1 MPEEARKW
9 TRHGSFYEDPEANP
23 LHTDSG
29 KLEMYSESIANME
42 IDDCPGMPVWLEKD
56 EYLGV
61 AKEGQLHMVSP
72 HPWYRLHSQMGNS
85 ERLRDLYMVQGREP
99 VRINAQ
105 DAADRGIED
114 GDLVELYNE
123 RGTVIAG
130 AVVSDDIM
138 PGVVSIYE
146 GGWPQ
151 LDSKGR
157 DNSGLA
163 NFLTSSRPSSGLA
176 QATTANTALVE
187 MRKCE
192 DPEGP
197 NMAYDKPAIIDDME
211 IAEIDEDKLG
221 LDRLE
226 ALTAALYADMSPGEK
241 MFFERCTVCH
251 APREV
256 THYTQQQW
264 KGIVPSMFE
273 RAGLQ
278 EDERQLVMDYL
289 MANAADAPK

>member
-1 MPEEARKW
+1 MPMW
-9 TRHGSFYEDPEANP
+9 
-23 LHTDSG
+23 
-29 KLEMYSESIANME
+29 ME
-42 IDDCPGMPVWLEKD
+42 KH
-56 EYLGV
+56 EYLGN
-61 AKEGQLHMVSP
+61 AKKGQLHVVSP
-72 HPWYRLHSQMGNS
+72 HPWFRLHSQMANS

-99 VRINAQ
+99 VRINSQ

-114 GDLVELYNE
+114 GDLVELYNK

-163 NFLTSSRPSSGLA
+163 NFLTSTQRASGLSE
-176 QATTANTALVE
+176 ATTANTTLIE

-197 NMAYDKPAIIDDME
+197 NMAYDPPAIIDDLE
-211 IAEIDEDKLG
+211 LAAIDDDMLG

-226 ALTAALYADMSPGEK
+226 ALTTALYADMTPGEK
-241 MFFERCTVCH
+241 MF
-251 APREV
+251 
-256 THYTQQQW
+256 
-264 KGIVPSMFE
+264 S
-273 RAGLQ
+273 
-278 EDERQLVMDYL
+278 
-289 MANAADAPK
+289 NAAPSATRRVK